1 MSSLTRSPL
10 SKQSSPSLFIPNP
23 DSYNSGAS
31 TTMRCQLV
39 PLTILGFRGIPR
51 SAANL
56 SGMWRRRARNSGEF
70 VSSLAEGNTVAMHR
84 RRCALSGSARWTGL
98 EWRSEWLLIS
108 QTHTRVHT
116 RSCFHSLSRTD
127 PDSRRA
133 DNPWPSTVRT
143 LPTESKT
150 TLKSIYW
157 SRDS

>member
-10 SKQSSPSLFIPNP
+10 SKQLSPSLFIPNP

-84 RRCALSGSARWTGL
+84 RRCAV
-98 EWRSEWLLIS
+98 EWEREVDRFGVEE
-108 QTHTRVHT
+108 RVIAYQSNSHT

-133 DNPWPSTVRT
+133 DNP
-143 LPTESKT
+143 
-150 TLKSIYW
+150 
-157 SRDS
+157 